1 MATRPG
7 LRTNAAA
14 QCGRFLREELGLT
27 TGTAALLLRKT
38 PWLLA
43 MEVHIL
49 QQRQS
54 AWQRGF
60 GLSDA
65 QLAKVIGRQPHLM
78 TYKVTGIEE
87 QAAAVLAW
95 CRARGWTA
103 DDVVKMASTEPRL
116 LARHCST
123 LQTNLD
129 RFVDICGLSQEQAAA
144 ACRSWPTVLTRNMAT
159 PGNERKLDFL
169 QRVTRRPRADIV
181 QFPMYLSR
189 SLENIIAPRT
199 YFMRARGRE
208 LSRTLSYLRESH
220 PVFCKR
226 CGCTEAEFGEWLT
239 TRRQTPE
246 GRQWGGKAAT
256 SAAAEPQRQ

>member
-1 MATRPG
+1 VATRPG

-78 TYKVTGIEE
+78 TYTVTGIEE

-116 LARHCST
+116 LM
-123 LQTNLD
+123 LD
-129 RFVDICGLSQEQAAA
+129 PA
-144 ACRSWPTVLTRNMAT
+144 N
-159 PGNERKLDFL
+159 K
-169 QRVTRRPRADIV
+169 
-181 QFPMYLSR
+181 SR
-189 SLENIIAPRT
+189 SLRRHLRPQPGA
-199 YFMRARGRE
+199 GRCR
-208 LSRTLSYLRESH
+208 L
-220 PVFCKR
+220 
-226 CGCTEAEFGEWLT
+226 
-239 TRRQTPE
+239 
-246 GRQWGGKAAT
+246 
-256 SAAAEPQRQ
+256 PQLADCADQEHGDAWQ